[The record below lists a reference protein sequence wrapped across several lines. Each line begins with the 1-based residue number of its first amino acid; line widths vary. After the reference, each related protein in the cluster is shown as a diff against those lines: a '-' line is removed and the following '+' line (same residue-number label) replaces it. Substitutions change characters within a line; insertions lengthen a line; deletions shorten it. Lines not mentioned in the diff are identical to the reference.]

1 MRQAALS
8 ATLVLGLS
16 ATSCAGT
23 SVDIQIT
30 PTTVVSVVD
39 ARVLSASQLLET
51 MKWPTDLRPVPLSPR
66 AKNQLQEFIF
76 DDPEI
81 AAAVSDV
88 VAVGVTRNSEPLGAL
103 LLVGVMD
110 HVIGNMSFVDGLRVA
125 VLANAA
131 TANTETARWGL
142 LVGSV
147 AVVGKEVWAILP
159 AGPVVAFAV
168 ATSREDIDQ
177 LLEAV
182 SDRVTG
188 GQ

>member
-1 MRQAALS
+1 MRQAAVS
-8 ATLVLGLS
+8 AMLVLCIG
-16 ATSCAGT
+16 ATGCTG
-23 SVDIQIT
+23 
-30 PTTVVSVVD
+30 TTVDPPATVTTAVSTD
-39 ARVLSASQLLET
+39 EGHALSASQLLET
-51 MKWPTDLRPVPLSPR
+51 MQWPADLRPIDLSPR
-66 AKNQLQEFIF
+66 AKTQLQGFIF
-76 DDPEI
+76 DDVEI

-88 VAVGVTRNSEPLGAL
+88 VAVGVTRNSESLGAL

-110 HVIGNMSFVDGLRVA
+110 HVVGNMSFIDGLRAA
-125 VLANAA
+125 VLANAE
-131 TANTETARWGL
+131 TANVQTARWGL

-147 AVVGKEVWAILP
+147 AVDGKEVWAILP
-159 AGPVVAFAV
+159 AGSVVAFAV

>member
-1 MRQAALS
+1 MS
-8 ATLVLGLS
+8 ATLVLWLS

-23 SVDIQIT
+23 SVDNQIT
-30 PTTVVSVVD
+30 PTTAVSVVD

-66 AKNQLQEFIF
+66 AKNQLQRFIF
-76 DDPEI
+76 DDLEI

-88 VAVGVTRNSEPLGAL
+88 VAVGVTRNAESIGAL
-103 LLVGVMD
+103 LLVGVME
-110 HVIGNMSFVDGLRVA
+110 HVIGNMSFIDGLRTA
-125 VLANAA
+125 VL
-131 TANTETARWGL
+131 ANTETARWGL

-168 ATSREDIDQ
+168 ATSRDDIDQ
-177 LLEAV
+177 LLKAV
-182 SDRVTG
+182 SDRVTR

>member
-1 MRQAALS
+1 
-8 ATLVLGLS
+8 
-16 ATSCAGT
+16 
-23 SVDIQIT
+23 
-30 PTTVVSVVD
+30 
-39 ARVLSASQLLET
+39 
-51 MKWPTDLRPVPLSPR
+51 
-66 AKNQLQEFIF
+66 
-76 DDPEI
+76 
-81 AAAVSDV
+81 
-88 VAVGVTRNSEPLGAL
+88 VGVTRNSEPLGAL

-110 HVIGNMSFVDGLRVA
+110 HVIGNMSFVDGLRAA

>member
-1 MRQAALS
+1 MLW
-8 ATLVLGLS
+8 LS

-23 SVDIQIT
+23 SVDNQIT
-30 PTTVVSVVD
+30 PTTAVSVVD

-66 AKNQLQEFIF
+66 AKNQLQRFIF
-76 DDPEI
+76 DDLEI

-88 VAVGVTRNSEPLGAL
+88 VAVGVTRNSESIGAL

-110 HVIGNMSFVDGLRVA
+110 HVIGNMSFIDGLRTA
-125 VLANAA
+125 VF
-131 TANTETARWGL
+131 ANTETARWGL

-168 ATSREDIDQ
+168 ATSRDDIDQ

>member
-66 AKNQLQEFIF
+66 AKNQLQGFIF